1 MQTALRFIAAAA
13 LVFGFSAVHAADWH
27 PEKPVEIISGVA
39 AGGTRLHSRAEGIS
53 HVIVNG
59 RTVFRDNQH
68 TGELPGVVL
77 RSR

>member
-1 MQTALRFIAAAA
+1 MGAAADI
-13 LVFGFSAVHAADWH
+13 VIFDEQKINSAER
-27 PEKPVEIISGVA
+27 PQPISDLP